1 MPVLFKMIFNITKSF
16 VALFNANFHIA
27 LLDQLRSTNSSLS
40 MHSILVRIDV
50 MDWNINSGNK
60 DQFD

>member
-1 MPVLFKMIFNITKSF
+1 MSVLFKMIFRITKSF
-16 VALFNANFHIA
+16 VALFNADFHIT

-50 MDWNINSGNK
+50 MD
-60 DQFD
+60 